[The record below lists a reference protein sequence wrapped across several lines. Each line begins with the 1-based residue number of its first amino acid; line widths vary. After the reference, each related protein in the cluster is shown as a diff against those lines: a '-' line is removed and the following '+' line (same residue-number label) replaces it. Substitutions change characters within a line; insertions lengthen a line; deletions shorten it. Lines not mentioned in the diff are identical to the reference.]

1 MTIIEKEI
9 INLLD
14 MIPFFPLKEK
24 RDFVINKLPT
34 LSDEQKKKVF
44 DELGVTFRELIA
56 QIPVTSFAES
66 DLSERTKLEILGIEK
81 KYLHELQNI
90 ESELLQEFLEAEKKY
105 RKNELQEAEK
115 MLQREF
121 GDIVYN

>member
-1 MTIIEKEI
+1 MTSLEKEI

-14 MIPFFPLKEK
+14 MIPFFPMKEK
-24 RDFVINKLPT
+24 RYFVLKKLPT
-34 LSDEQKKKVF
+34 LSDEQKKRVF

-56 QIPVTSFAES
+56 NVPVTAFAES
-66 DLSERTKLEILGIEK
+66 DLSDKSKLQILEIEK
-81 KYLHELQNI
+81 KYLHELQSI
-90 ESELLQEFLEAEKKY
+90 EGNLLHEFIEAEKKY
-105 RKNELQEAEK
+105 RRNELKEAEQ